1 MSDRTYRHEDKYLLS
16 HTEEVLMIQRAL
28 AVMQRDDH
36 AGPDGYYRIRS
47 LYFDD
52 NTDSCYYDT
61 ESGNDPR
68 SKFRIRIYDRDT
80 SYIRL
85 EKKIKNKGL
94 TRKVSSVI
102 TKDECEAIIEG
113 RYSDILRASSDLKG
127 ELIAEMQIKG
137 LRPVVTVSYD
147 RYPFIYPS
155 LGIRFTIDSN
165 LCYETD
171 AHTFLSDAASGI
183 PVRTSGERIM
193 ELKWNNIMPAHLIEY
208 FRIET
213 LQKDRFSKYY
223 TCRSAAMI
231 AP

>member
-1 MSDRTYRHEDKYLLS
+1 MSNYTYRHEDKYLLTR
-16 HTEEVLMIQRAL
+16 TEEALMIQRAT

-36 AGPDGYYRIRS
+36 AGSDGYYRIRS

-68 SKFRIRIYDRDT
+68 AKFRIRIYDRDT

-85 EKKIKNKGL
+85 EKKIKNKGM

-102 TKDECEAIIEG
+102 TKDECEAIIDG
-113 RYSDILRASSDLKG
+113 RYSEVLEKAVDTKG

-137 LRPVVTVSYD
+137 LKPVVTVTYD
-147 RYPFIYPS
+147 RYPFVYPS
-155 LGIRFTIDSN
+155 LDIRFTVDSN
-165 LCYETD
+165 LCYESD
-171 AHTFLSDAASGI
+171 VYSFLCENSVDI

-193 ELKWNNIMPAHLIEY
+193 ELKWNSVMPRHLVDF

-223 TCRSAAMI
+223 TCRSAAMMSR
-231 AP
+231 